1 MTTVSLKKYN
11 YKNEKIDEYMN
22 FIKNNCEKHIC
33 ISKKLS
39 KIDNEDF
46 NIPNF
51 SEYNLITKYNY
62 TIKQLKEIAQ
72 VYKLKISGIR
82 RELVNHIFIYLRLS
96 SFIAASVVPMVWI
109 LTFFKITSSTRCL
122 NF

>member
-46 NIPNF
+46 NIPNLNQ
-51 SEYNLITKYNY
+51 YNLITKYNY

-82 RELVNHIFIYLRLS
+82 RELVNRIFIYLRLFFLLPKYKKYS
-96 SFIAASVVPMVWI
+96 EDFYKESIIFFMV
-109 LTFFKITSSTRCL
+109 LPF
-122 NF
+122 